1 MGPPY
6 VTQSGQ
12 ELGIILPQL
21 PGTRKHTWLVL
32 SPFLENLDLSPH
44 TPEKVCGI
52 NPQGFCVHSDCQK
65 PNELCALYCP
75 PQKCRYKDLNKKIQ
89 ASSTK
94 ETAWHKLWL
103 PLVYL

>member
-32 SPFLENLDLSPH
+32 SPFLREPRFITSHPREGLWDKSTGLVP
-44 TPEKVCGI
+44 
-52 NPQGFCVHSDCQK
+52 
-65 PNELCALYCP
+65 LCAF
-75 PQKCRYKDLNKKIQ
+75 R
-89 ASSTK
+89 
-94 ETAWHKLWL
+94 L
-103 PLVYL
+103 PKT